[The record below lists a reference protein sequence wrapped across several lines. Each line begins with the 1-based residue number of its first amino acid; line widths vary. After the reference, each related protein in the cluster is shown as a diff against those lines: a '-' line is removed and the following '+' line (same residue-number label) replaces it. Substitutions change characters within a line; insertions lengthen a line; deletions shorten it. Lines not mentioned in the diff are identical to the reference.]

1 MQSYR
6 VVETINT
13 PQILKRD
20 SEDKQQAKG
29 VYRLD
34 DNVDA
39 DEIDLINKNCDTDS
53 VAVEEVP
60 LKTMM
65 QSGRLLNNG
74 GSTLDLVAHKLL
86 IMDRDNIAQQH

>member
-1 MQSYR
+1 M
-6 VVETINT
+6 NT
-13 PQILKRD
+13 PQILSRD
-20 SEDKQQAKG
+20 SEDKQQAKS
-29 VYRLD
+29 VHRI
-34 DNVDA
+34 DNNVVS